1 MDLSTLNVSISFQE
15 YIRLIEISSESVILN
30 HALFTAIISS
40 LINQISDLSA
50 RIMEEY
56 DGISR
61 FLVYTEDLAHERLN
75 FHEKSLSERFVIS
88 IRSVVQSR

>member
-1 MDLSTLNVSISFQE
+1 M
-15 YIRLIEISSESVILN
+15 EISSESVILN
-30 HALFTAIISS
+30 HALFTAKISS
-40 LINQISDLSA
+40 LISQISALSA
-50 RIMEEY
+50 RIIEEY

-61 FLVYTEDLAHERLN
+61 FLVYNEDLAHERLN